1 MLKVAAAAAFAL
13 VLLVA
18 TFAVPLPV
26 WRTGELPAPPLSLVD
41 GGPEVSMSP
50 RVWIDTDASCGH
62 SRTSDSD
69 DCFALLLLARRQGID
84 IAGISTVFGNESLA
98 VTDRTTRQVA
108 SSLGLAGAVHRGSA
122 GPTAAVGAT
131 QPEPAHA
138 ALRRA
143 LEAGPLTLVAL
154 GPLTNIAATLE
165 DRPDLQANVSRLVA
179 VMGRRPGHLFH
190 PSEGGGGGILFGH
203 GPVFRDLNFDKD
215 RAAASAVLAMG
226 MPTTLTPYE
235 AARDL
240 SLTAADLTALK
251 ASGEGASLIA
261 ARAEPWL
268 DFWKTDIGRTG
279 FYPFDLIAA
288 AYAVMPDLFDCAEAR
303 AWVGTDDRLWNV
315 WFHDPPAL
323 LVEPPEPAPGRP
335 VASAPV
341 IYCAT
346 TQPRAHRILVAML
359 AGRSEDD

>member
-1 MLKVAAAAAFAL
+1 
-13 VLLVA
+13 
-18 TFAVPLPV
+18 
-26 WRTGELPAPPLSLVD
+26 
-41 GGPEVSMSP
+41 MSP
-50 RVWIDTDASCGH
+50 RIWIDTDASCGH
-62 SRTSDSD
+62 SRRSDSD
-69 DCFALLLLARRQGID
+69 DCFALLLLARHRD
-84 IAGISTVFGNESLA
+84 VEIAGVSTVFGNESLA
-98 VTDRTTRQVA
+98 VTDRTTRQLA
-108 SSLGLAGAVHRGSA
+108 FALGLAGAVYRGSA
-122 GPTAAVGAT
+122 GPARAIGAAQA
-131 QPEPAHA
+131 EPAHA

-143 LEAGPLTLVAL
+143 LEDGPLTLVAL
-154 GPLTNIAATLE
+154 GPLTNIAAALE

-203 GPVFRDLNFDKD
+203 GPVFRDLNFEKD

-226 MPTTLTPYE
+226 MPTTLMPYE

-240 SLTAADLTALK
+240 SLTAADLSVLK

-261 ARAEPWL
+261 TRAEPWL
-268 DFWKTDIGRTG
+268 EFWKTDIGRTG

-288 AYAVMPDLFDCAEAR
+288 AYAVKPDLFDCAEAR
-303 AWVGTDDRLWNV
+303 AWVGTDDRLWNL

-323 LVEPPEPAPGRP
+323 LVEPPETAPGRP
-335 VASAPV
+335 AAPAPV

-359 AGRSEDD
+359 AGRSEDG